1 MLKPSEVFIS
11 GNNSGWMTQEGSK
24 QPLLFHIGQ
33 EPNNEQGW
41 AGNHCPAQSWQV
53 MIRRWWLGVPSGQD
67 VGHVCRRPEQNPK
80 KYLLRK
86 LCFAASFSPLH
97 HFTLMSYP
105 SSGLASALGPPSM
118 KVPIL
123 LLERSRFSWV
133 PAKTQRGDADGL
145 AYEELTLVEKTG
157 APHWKNETA
166 QFLSNYLLPVWL
178 PWHFPKKTFNK
189 APPIILH
196 SYRPYSYCLTT
207 GSVFH
212 SPTFP
217 SQSLIRLIW
226 SRTGRVRVHP
236 EVSWEDFIFFTARG
250 FFFFFK

>member
-1 MLKPSEVFIS
+1 MLKPSEVFIG

-24 QPLLFHIGQ
+24 QPLCSTLDN
-33 EPNNEQGW
+33 NNELGW
-41 AGNHCPAQSWQV
+41 AGNHCLAQSWQV

-67 VGHVCRRPEQNPK
+67 VGHVCRRPEQNTK
-80 KYLLRK
+80 KYRVRK

-133 PAKTQRGDADGL
+133 PAKTQRGDTDGL

-157 APHWKNETA
+157 APHWKNQTA
-166 QFLSNYLLPVWL
+166 QFLSKGIICTPLSLLWSTATCYLSDCLDTYPRKHSIKPLPL
-178 PWHFPKKTFNK
+178 SFTP
-189 APPIILH
+189 
-196 SYRPYSYCLTT
+196 T
-207 GSVFH
+207 GITHIV
-212 SPTFP
+212 
-217 SQSLIRLIW
+217 
-226 SRTGRVRVHP
+226 
-236 EVSWEDFIFFTARG
+236 
-250 FFFFFK
+250 